1 MLQVHLNDDPGQPD
15 EELQWLISDYKSGSW
30 EGSGSAVG
38 FDGVDLLLYNLG
50 HCSCYG
56 PFDGGFNGYGPDKI
70 SVERYKE
77 TRHDALCEV
86 EDKFHEFVD
95 KQLGLV

>member
-1 MLQVHLNDDPGQPD
+1 MLQVNLNEDPGQP
-15 EELQWLISDYKSGSW
+15 EEGLIWFITDYEYGNYD
-30 EGSGSAVG
+30 GSGSAVG
-38 FDGVDLLLYNLG
+38 FDGTDLLVYNLG

-56 PFDGGFNGYGPDKI
+56 PLESSPDKL